1 LAREDPEGSAEYVIK
16 NLPIKLPKEFVVNV
30 LRRVE
35 YGVFKP
41 SDRDVDRLISI
52 VNTYGMATNG

>member
-1 LAREDPEGSAEYVIK
+1 MVKSP
-16 NLPIKLPKEFVVNV
+16 PINPPKEFVVNV

-52 VNTYGMATNG
+52 VNTYGVITNE

>member
-1 LAREDPEGSAEYVIK
+1 MVKS
-16 NLPIKLPKEFVVNV
+16 LPIKLPREFVVNV

-41 SDRDVDRLISI
+41 SARDVDRLISI
-52 VNTYGMATNG
+52 VNTYGVITNE